1 MRYLTPDDLEDI
13 PIFNE
18 WETTST
24 QLPDNTKIN
33 VLEGT
38 IPHMGCTG
46 SSSFAILPSI
56 VSKDEVSS
64 ILELVKQMEFK
75 TDPDSV
81 DGMCTH
87 EMYIDLNNNTE
98 ETTPKEQE
106 TTPKEQETTKTKL
119 EAIITSIINTRL
131 TAYVRNRYP
140 QEKDRICT
148 PSHTLIRRYRDGER
162 RFHITHRDGHAYATM
177 VVSLSNYGEDYRG
190 GIYVASAERYKKV
203 VALNKGDAVIH
214 KHDLLHGVKV
224 KDDGGER
231 WSWIIWFKDSPTCKD
246 YSSEWYKKEA
256 YNGLAVYQ
264 SLYANV
270 VSEKDRVMWL
280 KKAAEQGHANSMVK
294 LARAYLKKLHSEY
307 FEFNPHEA
315 YRLYQNAIKSSQE
328 PDAQYE
334 IVQLILLGFNKPPNT
349 NMSVILKEAIDLL
362 EQAAQGDHLY
372 AMFNLGI
379 AHLYGY
385 TGERNI
391 ELATKWFKASQ
402 LPEGLVAT
410 SMYYNSIGD
419 SETANKLKESA
430 AKLGYG
436 TIWRKHMRRH
446 TGLGG
451 AGGVDINL
459 PWPTMPN
466 GLKPDTW

>member
-1 MRYLTPDDLEDI
+1 MKYLTPDDLKDI
-13 PIFNE
+13 PVFNE
-18 WETTST
+18 WEAPTET
-24 QLPDNTKIN
+24 QLPDNTKIK

-38 IPHMGCTG
+38 IPHTGCNG
-46 SSSFAILPSI
+46 SSSFAMLPSI

-64 ILELVKQMEFK
+64 ILGLVKQMEFK

-87 EMYIDLNNNTE
+87 EMYIDLKNNTE
-98 ETTPKEQE
+98 TTETTPNEPQ
-106 TTPKEQETTKTKL
+106 TIKTKL
-119 EAIITSIINTRL
+119 EAITTSIINTRL
-131 TAYVRNRYP
+131 TAYVRSRYP
-140 QEKDRICT
+140 QLKDRVCT

-162 RFHITHRDGHAYATM
+162 RLHITHRDGHAYATM
-177 VVSLSNYGEDYRG
+177 VISLSNYGEEYRG

-203 VALNKGDAVIH
+203 VALNRGDAVIH
-214 KHDLLHGVKV
+214 KFDLLHGVKV

-231 WSWIIWFKDSPTCKD
+231 WSWIIWFKDSPTCANH
-246 YSSEWYKKEA
+246 SSEWYKKEA
-256 YNGLAVYQ
+256 HNGLAVYQ

-294 LARAYLKKLHSEY
+294 LARANLKMLSSQY
-307 FEFNPHEA
+307 FEFNPQEA
-315 YRLYQNAIKSSQE
+315 YRLYRKAIESSQE

-334 IVQLILLGFNKPPNT
+334 IVQLILQGFNKQPNIK
-349 NMSVILKEAIDLL
+349 MSVILHETIDLL
-362 EQAAQGDHLY
+362 QQAAQGGHLY

-402 LPEGLVAT
+402 IPEGLVAT

-419 SETANKLKESA
+419 TETANKLKESA
-430 AKLGYG
+430 EKLGYG
-436 TIWRKHMRRH
+436 TTWRKQMRIQ

-451 AGGVDINL
+451 ASGVDINL

-466 GLKPDTW
+466 GLKPDKW